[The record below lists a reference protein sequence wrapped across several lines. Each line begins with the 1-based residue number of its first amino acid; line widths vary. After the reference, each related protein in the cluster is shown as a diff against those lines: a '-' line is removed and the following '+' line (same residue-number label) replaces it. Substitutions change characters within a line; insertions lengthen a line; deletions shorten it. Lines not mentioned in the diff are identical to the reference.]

1 MSEAA
6 RKIIVIKR
14 PVQAAAHHG
23 GAWKIAFADFMT
35 AMFAFFLVMW
45 ILSISTPK
53 QLEGIAD
60 QFKMPLKVAL
70 AGGSK
75 SSMTAHV
82 IPGGGVDRVHM
93 DGETRHAQ
101 AESGNDPDDGKRLEA
116 LKERLDNMIESSP
129 VLRQFR
135 PQLLID
141 ITPEGLRIQ
150 IVDSNNRPMFD
161 RSSAVV
167 VAYMRSILRELAP
180 VLNEQPSKLTLTG
193 HTDATVYSQGD
204 KSYSNWELSADRA
217 NASRRELVAG
227 GMQDGKILRVMGVA
241 SSVNL
246 NQDDPFAAVN
256 RRISIV
262 VLNKRAQADIE
273 SGNTT
278 TVTAT
283 PAAPG
288 TPASPAANTAN
299 TGKTANPGNAA
310 NDSYNSSS
318 GIKPVNTPRGAG
330 PAPLNPSAAKPE
342 STT

>member
-1 MSEAA
+1 MSETA
-6 RKIIVIKR
+6 RKIIIIKR

-45 ILSISTPK
+45 ILSISSPK

-70 AGGSK
+70 TGGKK
-75 SSMTAHV
+75 SSTSTMV
-82 IPGGGVDRVHM
+82 IPGGGTDPTHA
-93 DGETRHAQ
+93 DGESRHAQ
-101 AESGNDPDDGKRLEA
+101 SESESSKDPDDGKRLEA
-116 LKERLDNMIESSP
+116 LKERLDDMIESSP

-167 VAYMRSILRELAP
+167 VSYMRSILREIGP
-180 VLNEQPSKLTLTG
+180 VLNEQPNKLTLSG

-227 GMQDGKILRVMGVA
+227 GMQDGKILRVMGVS

-246 NQDDPFAAVN
+246 NTDDPYAAVN
-256 RRISIV
+256 RRISIL

-273 SGNTT
+273 HGNAA
-278 TVTAT
+278 TAT
-283 PAAPG
+283 APYAPLPTAA
-288 TPASPAANTAN
+288 
-299 TGKTANPGNAA
+299 KTANSANNAGP
-310 NDSYNSSS
+310 
-318 GIKPVNTPRGAG
+318 GIKPVNTTRGAG
-330 PAPLNPSAAKPE
+330 GPPPLNPASAKPE
-342 STT
+342 SRT